1 MAGLILN
8 LSLSA
13 RIMVNAEALNMA
25 ETVGNYTRHRK
36 APLVIRSGDT
46 YSIVYV
52 PAVSGESLA
61 HAYQEILAKIAS
73 ERGLPVTEM
82 DKNGFFIKYSDDN
95 TLGYYSKE
103 LAKVLKC
110 DEKDAVAKFTELGPC
125 DIEKTVLKTS
135 VVADVAGFLYT
146 GKSEKGKKS
155 SKNES
160 EKGAPVK
167 RTSAIRFSYMLPAI
181 DAVSGGG
188 VAVTPQ
194 LHVRYT
200 PEAKKGEQAL
210 FYVESGSAL
219 YTLTAQLVISDITR
233 LNYCSERD
241 EELAKEMPKRVG
253 AALDALAAMIDG
265 LLFGAK
271 RSRYNP
277 QWDIASMIVGLS
289 KGPVEFIVSPGITKD
304 YMKKTYERAVA
315 LSKILGNEIVVNL
328 YAYNGED
335 APKPQVDQSI
345 RNVTLEEASSHT
357 EALAKV
363 RKKVMDLVS
372 LMTTG

>member
-25 ETVGNYTRHRK
+25 ESVGNYTRHRK
-36 APLVIRSGDT
+36 APLVIRNGDT

-82 DKNGFFIKYSDDN
+82 DKNGFFIKYSDED
-95 TLGYYSKE
+95 TVGYYSKE

-110 DEKDAVAKFTELGPC
+110 DEKEAVTKFTKLGPC
-125 DIEKTVLKTS
+125 DVEKTVLKTS

-146 GKSEKGKKS
+146 RKSRTSEEK
-155 SKNES
+155 
-160 EKGAPVK
+160 APVK
-167 RTSAIRFSYMLPAI
+167 RTSAIRFSYMLPTV

-277 QWDIASMIVGLS
+277 QWDVASMIVGLS
-289 KGPVEFIVSPGITKD
+289 KGPVEFIVSPGITRD

-315 LSKILGNEIVVNL
+315 LSRILGNEIVVNL

-335 APKPQVDQSI
+335 APKPQVDQSVK
-345 RNVTLEEASSHT
+345 NVTLEEASSHT
-357 EALAKV
+357 DALAKV

-372 LMTTG
+372 LMSTG

>member
-25 ETVGNYTRHRK
+25 ESVGNYTRHRK

-82 DKNGFFIKYSDDN
+82 DKNGFFIKYADKN

-103 LAKVLKC
+103 LAKVLGC
-110 DEKDAVAKFTELGPC
+110 SEDEVAKKLTELKPC
-125 DIEKTVLKTS
+125 DVERAILKTS
-135 VVADVAGFLYT
+135 VVADVAGFLQT
-146 GKSEKGKKS
+146 ETL
-155 SKNES
+155 
-160 EKGAPVK
+160 VK
-167 RTSAIRFSYMLPAI
+167 RTSAIRLSYMLPTV

-200 PEAKKGEQAL
+200 PEAKKKEQAL

-219 YTLTAQLVISDITR
+219 YALTAQLVISDITR
-233 LNYCSERD
+233 LNYCSEQD
-241 EELAKEMPKRVG
+241 GELAKEMPKRVG

-277 QWDIASMIVGLS
+277 QWDVASMIVGLS
-289 KGPVEFIVSPGITKD
+289 KGPVEFIVSPGITRD

-335 APKPQVDQSI
+335 APKPQIDQSI

-357 EALAKV
+357 DALAKV

-372 LMTTG
+372 LMSTG